1 MLSGK
6 RILLGVCGS
15 IAAYKSAILVRLLV
29 KEGADVQ
36 VVMTEDATTLITP
49 LTLSTLSKRPVLKD
63 FATPDGQ
70 WNNHVSLA
78 EWADLLLIAPVSAN
92 TLAKMANGFCD
103 NLLTTTYLSAK
114 CPVAV
119 APAMDIDM
127 GHHHATQ
134 RNIEQAKQDG
144 VTVLPVGEGELA
156 SGLKGEGRMAE
167 PEEIVSMVQQRF
179 FTKEQT
185 SSSTQLAGN
194 TFLVTAGPTVEPI
207 DPVRFIS
214 NHSSGKMGMA
224 LAKTIAERGGRV
236 ILLKGQTAIEADHE
250 NIETI
255 AINTAE
261 ELYEISLKYFPQ
273 VDVAIAAAAV
283 SDYTPVQ
290 QEQQKIKKKDENLTL
305 ELTKTKDVLGEWG
318 NRKKNGQLLIGFALE
333 TDQEIDH
340 ARSKMKDKDL
350 DMVVLNSL
358 QDAGAGFGH
367 DTNKITILD
376 KYNNIIRFEL
386 KAKKAVAEDIIDQMT
401 SQLHA

>member
-1 MLSGK
+1 
-6 RILLGVCGS
+6 
-15 IAAYKSAILVRLLV
+15 
-29 KEGADVQ
+29 
-36 VVMTEDATTLITP
+36 MTEDATTLITP

-63 FATPDGQ
+63 FAAPDGQ

-78 EWADLLLIAPVSAN
+78 QWADLFLIAPVSAN

-119 APAMDIDM
+119 APAMDLDM
-127 GHHHATQ
+127 WHHDATQ

-156 SGLKGEGRMAE
+156 SGLEGEGRMAE
-167 PEEIVSMVQQRF
+167 PEDIVSMVQQRF
-179 FTKEQT
+179 FSKEQS
-185 SSSTQLAGN
+185 SSSTELTDK
-194 TFLVTAGPTVEPI
+194 TFLVTAGPTIEPI

-214 NHSSGKMGMA
+214 NHSSGKMGIA
-224 LAKTIAERGGRV
+224 LAETIAERGGRV
-236 ILLKGQTAIEADHE
+236 ILLKGQTEIEASHQ
-250 NIETI
+250 NVETI

-261 ELYEISLKYFPQ
+261 ELYKTSLEYFSQ

-283 SDYTPVQ
+283 SDYTPVH
-290 QEQQKIKKKDENLTL
+290 QEQQKIKKKDDNLTL

-318 NRKKNGQLLIGFALE
+318 KHKKNGQLLVGFALE
-333 TDQEIDH
+333 TDQEIEH
-340 ARSKMKDKDL
+340 ARSKMKEKNL

-358 QDAGAGFGH
+358 QDTGAGFGH

-386 KAKKAVAEDIIDQMT
+386 KAKKAVAEDIIDQIT